1 MPSNGDHINKHLEY
15 RIGDKRKTSQY
26 LWFDFAL
33 SVSSGGTGLIFYPQ
47 LSAHF
52 GLPESMIIWVSSFSL
67 LVAFL
72 AYRIVTRKPLS
83 IPLLWALI
91 FINTLRVIIILGI
104 ISLKSDSASI
114 LGNIFLPVRM
124 IASGTLAWLERSQI
138 QKESE
143 ET

>member
-1 MPSNGDHINKHLEY
+1 MPSNGDHINKHLEH
-15 RIGDKRKTSQY
+15 RIGDKRKTAQY

-91 FINTLRVIIILGI
+91 LINTVRVIIILGI

-114 LGNIFLPVRM
+114 LGNIFLSVRM

-143 ET
+143 EA